1 MMTMSE
7 TIKRPKRKNPI
18 LRTRSPTLPPDR
30 RSRVALGLVR
40 AAAQGRLELQ
50 RCAACGAVQ
59 YPPREACVRC
69 LSAELEWTLMSGR
82 GELVSET
89 MLRHSQELFFR
100 ERVPWRLGLV
110 RLAEGVSLVTH
121 LDARCGPAPCA
132 VKVEAALDRAGQA
145 VLVAMPDGGDAALAD
160 EPKLR
165 DMTSDPRFR
174 KVLVTDAKS
183 SVGQAVVRAVLEAG
197 ADLVWAGHCEPW
209 KNPPGWSAIAELPKT
224 ALVPLDLTDTKSVNE
239 LAAELGFKVDIVINT
254 AEHHRTFGLFGRTGV
269 ETAKAEMETN
279 CFGLLRL
286 AQAFGPIMQAR
297 GADGDASAVAWVNL
311 LSIYALSNFPQ
322 HATYSASMAAALS
335 VAQALRAEM
344 RVAGIRVINVF
355 PGPIDD
361 EWNQLLL
368 PPKLAPSAV
377 ARAIVSALK
386 GSVEDVYPGDIAQDW
401 LARFRD
407 NPKALERELGR

>member
-1 MMTMSE
+1 
-7 TIKRPKRKNPI
+7 
-18 LRTRSPTLPPDR
+18 
-30 RSRVALGLVR
+30 
-40 AAAQGRLELQ
+40 
-50 RCAACGAVQ
+50 
-59 YPPREACVRC
+59 
-69 LSAELEWTLMSGR
+69 MSGQ

-89 MLRHSQELFFR
+89 TLHHSQELFFR
-100 ERVPWRLGLV
+100 ERTPWQLGLV
-110 RLAEGVSLVTH
+110 RLTEGVSLVVH
-121 LDARCGPAPCA
+121 LDERCGPAPSP
-132 VKVEAALDRAGQA
+132 VIVEAVLDRAGQA
-145 VLVAMPDGGDAALAD
+145 ALVAKPADRETSLAD

-183 SVGQAVVRAVLEAG
+183 PVGQAVVKAVLEAG
-197 ADLVWAGHCEPW
+197 ADQVWAGHCEPW
-209 KNPPGWSAIAELPKT
+209 KNPPGWPAIAELPKT
-224 ALVPLDLTDTKSVNE
+224 TLVPLDVTDTKSVNE

-286 AQAFGPIMQAR
+286 AQAFGPVMQSR
-297 GADGDASAVAWVNL
+297 GADGASSAVAWVNL
-311 LSIYALSNFPQ
+311 LSIYALSNYPQ

-335 VAQALRAEM
+335 VSQALRAEM
-344 RVAGIRVINVF
+344 RHAGIRVINMF

-377 ARAIVSALK
+377 ARAIVGALK

>member
-1 MMTMSE
+1 MSD

-18 LRTRSPTLPPDR
+18 LRTRAPTLPPDR

-40 AAAQGRLELQ
+40 GAAQGRLELQ
-50 RCAACGAVQ
+50 RCGACSAVQ

-69 LSAELEWTLMSGR
+69 LSQELEWTVMSGQ
-82 GELVSET
+82 GELLSET
-89 MLRHSQELFFR
+89 TLRHSQELFFR

-110 RLAEGVSLVTH
+110 RLAEGVSLVVH
-121 LDARCGPAPCA
+121 VDERCGPAPSA
-132 VKVEAALDRAGQA
+132 VRVEAALDRAGQA
-145 VLVAMPDGGDAALAD
+145 VLVAKPEGGGAALAD

-165 DMTSDPRFR
+165 DFTSDPRFR

-183 SVGQAVVRAVLEAG
+183 PVGQAVVKAVLDAG

-209 KNPPGWSAIAELPKT
+209 KNPPGWSAIAELPRT
-224 ALVPLDLTDTKSVNE
+224 TLVPLDVTDTKSVNE

-254 AEHHRTFGLFGRTGV
+254 SEHHRTYSLFGRAGV
-269 ETAKAEMETN
+269 ETARAEMETN

-286 AQAFGPIMQAR
+286 AQAFGPIMRAR
-297 GADGDASAVAWVNL
+297 GADGVTSAVAWVNL

-335 VAQALRAEM
+335 VSQALRAEM
-344 RVAGIRVINVF
+344 RTAGIRVVNIF

-368 PPKLAPSAV
+368 PPKLAPSAL
-377 ARAIVSALK
+377 ARAIVEALR

>member
-1 MMTMSE
+1 MMSE
-7 TIKRPKRKNPI
+7 LIKRPKRKNPI
-18 LRTRSPTLPPDR
+18 LRTRAPTLPPDR

-40 AAAQGRLELQ
+40 GAAQGRLELQ
-50 RCAACGAVQ
+50 RCAECSAIQ
-59 YPPREACVRC
+59 YPPREACMRC
-69 LSAELEWTLMSGR
+69 LSQELEWTVMSGE

-89 MLRHSQELFFR
+89 TLHHSQELFFR
-100 ERVPWRLGLV
+100 ERMPWRLGLV
-110 RLAEGVSLVTH
+110 RLAVGVSLVVH
-121 LDARCGPAPCA
+121 LDARCGPAPCP
-132 VKVEAALDRAGQA
+132 VMVEATLDRAGQA
-145 VLVAMPDGGDAALAD
+145 ALVAKPAGRDTALAD

-183 SVGQAVVRAVLEAG
+183 PVGQAVVRAVIEAG

-209 KNPPGWSAIAELPKT
+209 KNSPGWSDIAGLPKT
-224 ALVPLDLTDTKSVNE
+224 TLVRLDVTDTKSVNE

-254 AEHHRTFGLFGRTGV
+254 AEHHRTFGIFGRAGI

-286 AQAFGPIMQAR
+286 AQAFGPIMRAR
-297 GADGDASAVAWVNL
+297 GADGVSSAVAWVNL
-311 LSIYALSNFPQ
+311 LSIYALSNFPE

-335 VAQALRAEM
+335 MAQALRAEM
-344 RVAGIRVINVF
+344 RHAGIRVVNIF

-377 ARAIVSALK
+377 ARAIVGALK
-386 GSVEDVYPGDIAQDW
+386 GSVEDVYPGDVAQDW

>member
-1 MMTMSE
+1 MTMSE
-7 TIKRPKRKNPI
+7 AIKRPKRKNPI
-18 LRTRSPTLPPDR
+18 LRTRAPTLPPDR

-40 AAAQGRLELQ
+40 AAAQGALELQ
-50 RCAACGAVQ
+50 CCPACGAVQ
-59 YPPREACVRC
+59 YPPREACVEC
-69 LSAELEWTLMSGR
+69 LSIDLEWKAMSGR

-89 MLRHSQELFFR
+89 TLRHSQELFFR

-110 RLAEGVSLVTH
+110 RLAEGVTVVAH
-121 LDARCGPAPCA
+121 LDMRCGPAPSP
-132 VKVEAALDRAGQA
+132 VRVEASLDRAGQA
-145 VLVAMPDGGDAALAD
+145 VLVAKPADGKAALAD

-183 SVGQAVVRAVLEAG
+183 PVGQAVVKAVIEAG

-209 KNPPGWSAIAELPKT
+209 KNPPGWSAIASLPKT
-224 ALVPLDLTDTKSVNE
+224 TLVPLDVTDTKSVNE

-254 AEHHRTFGLFGRTGV
+254 AEHHRTFGLFGRAGV
-269 ETAKAEMETN
+269 ETARAEMETN

-286 AQAFGPIMQAR
+286 AQAFGPVMRSR

-335 VAQALRAEM
+335 VSQALRAEM
-344 RVAGIRVINVF
+344 RMSGIRVVNIF

-377 ARAIVSALK
+377 ARAMIEALK